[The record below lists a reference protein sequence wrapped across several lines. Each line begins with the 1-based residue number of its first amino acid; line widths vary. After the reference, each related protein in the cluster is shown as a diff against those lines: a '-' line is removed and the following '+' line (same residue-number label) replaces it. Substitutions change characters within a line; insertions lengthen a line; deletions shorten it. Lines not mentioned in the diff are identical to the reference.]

1 MPSTQMSSMVEAP
14 PPEIIKNIEWDMMDK
29 TKFFPLSMLS
39 SFTVRCALYP
49 LTLIKTRLQIQK
61 HNDVY
66 TGMFDAYGKILSTEG
81 VTGLYRGFWISSVQ
95 IVSGNHFSSNRS
107 YEMHSHADHVT

>member
-1 MPSTQMSSMVEAP
+1 MDFYSVVQERKDEA
-14 PPEIIKNIEWDMMDK
+14 EIPDHKFIKTIEWDMMDK

-61 HNDVY
+61 HNDLY
-66 TGMFDAYGKILSTEG
+66 TGKRNILS
-81 VTGLYRGFWISSVQ
+81 V
-95 IVSGNHFSSNRS
+95 
-107 YEMHSHADHVT
+107 

>member
-1 MPSTQMSSMVEAP
+1 MSNEKMSTVVEAP
-14 PPEIIKNIEWDMMDK
+14 PPQIIKNIEWDMMDK

-66 TGMFDAYGKILSTEG
+66 SGMKIFNIQLFILC
-81 VTGLYRGFWISSVQ
+81 VNCKL
-95 IVSGNHFSSNRS
+95 
-107 YEMHSHADHVT
+107 